1 MNESG
6 FAVAAPAPS
15 TSTRTSPPVR
25 FPKHT
30 HFTATGSFTKQD
42 VRRLARR
49 GGTKRM
55 SSTVHQETHGV
66 LKVFLEKVL
75 KEALIYTEH
84 ARRKTVSVEDVLLAL
99 RRKGHTLLR

>member
-1 MNESG
+1 
-6 FAVAAPAPS
+6 
-15 TSTRTSPPVR
+15 
-25 FPKHT
+25 
-30 HFTATGSFTKQD
+30 
-42 VRRLARR
+42 
-49 GGTKRM
+49 M

-75 KEALIYTEH
+75 KDALIYTEH